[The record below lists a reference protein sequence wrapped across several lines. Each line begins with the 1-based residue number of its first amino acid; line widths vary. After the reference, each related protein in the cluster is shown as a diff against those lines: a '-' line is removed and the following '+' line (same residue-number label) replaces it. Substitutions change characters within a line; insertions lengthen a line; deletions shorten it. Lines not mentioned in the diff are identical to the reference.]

1 MAASAKIID
10 LRNLLAERFPHPS
23 CTTAKRLNTGLPF
36 LEESIGGG
44 LPRGAITELI
54 SPGTSAGSASLIH
67 ALVHCAY
74 RDNYFLALIDGRD
87 SFDPCG
93 LDNAWLQHLLWVRCS
108 KASEAVKA
116 ADLLLRDGNF
126 PLVIVD
132 LVLNAPEELRKIP
145 QTNWYRL
152 QRLVEVLPT
161 ACLVLT
167 RYEMVSSAQ
176 LKLVLENSW
185 DIQTFESEDALSRLR
200 IVVKRS
206 HVQIELRISSQ
217 RSTRHDVRHDLFAEF
232 LFAGSH
238 AASAGTLRK
247 TSSVDRRTR
256 KETGHHS
263 TERSR
268 RKRRYSKRNDPEPGV
283 GAIIAGGHQSSC
295 THAGKIDTGN
305 FASLR
310 VYSQSF
316 CGRHCAGC
324 LHSSVYELPQ
334 FE

>member
-10 LRNLLAERFPHPS
+10 LRKLLAERFPHPS
-23 CTTAKRLNTGLPF
+23 SAAASRLSTYLPC
-36 LEESIGGG
+36 LENPTRGG

-54 SPGTSAGSASLIH
+54 SAGMSAGSASLIH

-74 RDNYFLALIDGRD
+74 RDNYFMALIDGRD

-93 LDNAWLQHLLWVRCS
+93 FDNASLQHLLWVRCS
-108 KASEAVKA
+108 KASEAIKA

-167 RYEMVSSAQ
+167 RYEMVGSAQ
-176 LKLVLENSW
+176 LKLLLENSW
-185 DIQTFESEDALSRLR
+185 NIQTFESEDALSRLR

-206 HVQIELRISSQ
+206 HLQPEVRSQ
-217 RSTRHDVRHDLFAEF
+217 Q
-232 LFAGSH
+232 
-238 AASAGTLRK
+238 SAV
-247 TSSVDRRTR
+247 S
-256 KETGHHS
+256 
-263 TERSR
+263 
-268 RKRRYSKRNDPEPGV
+268 
-283 GAIIAGGHQSSC
+283 
-295 THAGKIDTGN
+295 
-305 FASLR
+305 
-310 VYSQSF
+310 
-316 CGRHCAGC
+316 
-324 LHSSVYELPQ
+324 
-334 FE
+334 

>member
-10 LRNLLAERFPHPS
+10 LRNLLAKRFPHPS
-23 CTTAKRLNTGLPF
+23 CATARRLITGLPF
-36 LEESIGGG
+36 LDEPIRSG

-54 SPGTSAGSASLIH
+54 SPGSAGSASLIH
-67 ALVHCAY
+67 ALVHSAY

-93 LDNAWLQHLLWVRCS
+93 LDNTWLQHLLWVRCS
-108 KASEAVKA
+108 KASEGVKA

-185 DIQTFESEDALSRLR
+185 DIQTFETGDALSRLR

-206 HVQIELRISSQ
+206 HLRSEVRSQ
-217 RSTRHDVRHDLFAEF
+217 K
-232 LFAGSH
+232 
-238 AASAGTLRK
+238 SAV
-247 TSSVDRRTR
+247 S
-256 KETGHHS
+256 
-263 TERSR
+263 
-268 RKRRYSKRNDPEPGV
+268 
-283 GAIIAGGHQSSC
+283 
-295 THAGKIDTGN
+295 
-305 FASLR
+305 
-310 VYSQSF
+310 
-316 CGRHCAGC
+316 
-324 LHSSVYELPQ
+324 
-334 FE
+334 

>member
-1 MAASAKIID
+1 MAASSKIID
-10 LRNLLAERFPHPS
+10 LRNLLAERFPHPA
-23 CTTAKRLNTGLPF
+23 CTTAKRLSTGLPF
-36 LEESIGGG
+36 FDESMGGG

-54 SPGTSAGSASLIH
+54 SPARSVGSASLIH

-74 RDNYFLALIDGRD
+74 RDHYFLVLIDGRD
-87 SFDPCG
+87 SFDLCG

-167 RYEMVSSAQ
+167 RYEMVGSAQ
-176 LKLVLENSW
+176 LKVVLENSW
-185 DIQTFESEDALSRLR
+185 DIQIFETEKMFSRLR

-206 HVQIELRISSQ
+206 HFQSDARTQ
-217 RSTRHDVRHDLFAEF
+217 Q
-232 LFAGSH
+232 
-238 AASAGTLRK
+238 SAV
-247 TSSVDRRTR
+247 S
-256 KETGHHS
+256 
-263 TERSR
+263 
-268 RKRRYSKRNDPEPGV
+268 
-283 GAIIAGGHQSSC
+283 
-295 THAGKIDTGN
+295 
-305 FASLR
+305 
-310 VYSQSF
+310 
-316 CGRHCAGC
+316 
-324 LHSSVYELPQ
+324 
-334 FE
+334 

>member
-10 LRNLLAERFPHPS
+10 LRNLLAERFPYPS
-23 CTTAKRLNTGLPF
+23 SATASRLSTGLPC
-36 LEESIGGG
+36 LEKPVRSG

-67 ALVHCAY
+67 ALIHSAY

-93 LDNAWLQHLLWVRCS
+93 LDNASLQHLLWVRCT

-132 LVLNAPEELRKIP
+132 LVLNAPRELRKIP

-161 ACLVLT
+161 ACLVFT
-167 RYEMVSSAQ
+167 RYEIVSSAQ

-185 DIQTFESEDALSRLR
+185 DIQTFESDDVLSRLR
-200 IVVKRS
+200 IVMKRS
-206 HVQIELRISSQ
+206 HLQAEI
-217 RSTRHDVRHDLFAEF
+217 RSLKAEV
-232 LFAGSH
+232 S
-238 AASAGTLRK
+238 
-247 TSSVDRRTR
+247 
-256 KETGHHS
+256 
-263 TERSR
+263 
-268 RKRRYSKRNDPEPGV
+268 
-283 GAIIAGGHQSSC
+283 
-295 THAGKIDTGN
+295 
-305 FASLR
+305 
-310 VYSQSF
+310 
-316 CGRHCAGC
+316 
-324 LHSSVYELPQ
+324 
-334 FE
+334 